1 MENPKVMGVF
11 LKELKSTGTRVALTD
26 VGSTS
31 MTVKLLQD
39 HPVDYL
45 KIDKSILQNLDKE
58 ESNFITIK
66 YINDISHL
74 KGMKSIIDEVN
85 EASLREVLDTLKID
99 YMQKAA
105 HHSSEIIIK

>member
-1 MENPKVMGVF
+1 MMGVF